1 MYVAGNGARL
11 PHLVNRLGRSLNVEV
26 SPIRMLD
33 GDRLTVGKVGLSEAE
48 LAQAQ
53 PVLPVPVGLALW
65 GEV

>member
-11 PHLVNRLGRSLNVEV
+11 PHLANRLGRSLNVEV
-26 SPIRMLD
+26 APIRMLD
-33 GDRLTVGKVGLSEAE
+33 GDRIKVGKVGLSETE